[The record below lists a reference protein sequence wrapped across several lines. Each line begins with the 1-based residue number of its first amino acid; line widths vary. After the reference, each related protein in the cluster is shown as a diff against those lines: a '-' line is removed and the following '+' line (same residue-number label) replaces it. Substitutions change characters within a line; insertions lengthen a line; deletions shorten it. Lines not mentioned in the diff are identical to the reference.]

1 MQSEFILGC
10 ILGIIIGI
18 FLYLFIR
25 KCRVKKECDK
35 FDKLPFIF
43 YMHGKRFTP
52 EEAIEYYDIQ
62 KLRNH
67 DPYLMIYDTTTKEY
81 VFKGSYSYY
90 EEGWVTLRDN
100 LYHE

>member
-1 MQSEFILGC
+1 
-10 ILGIIIGI
+10 
-18 FLYLFIR
+18 
-25 KCRVKKECDK
+25 
-35 FDKLPFIF
+35 
-43 YMHGKRFTP
+43 MHGKRFTP

-62 KLRNH
+62 KSRNL
-67 DPYLMIYDTTTKEY
+67 DPYLMIYDTTSKEY